1 MATEQEWRSRV
12 AAWRASGLTGK
23 QFAADKTY
31 SVDSLYAWHRRLSA
45 PPTPTPQPALRIA
58 RVIPAPSLSSAPT
71 ITIER
76 AGFRVTLTG
85 AFDARTFDGVLSAL
99 GRR

>member
-1 MATEQEWRSRV
+1 MATEQEWRSRI

-31 SVDSLYAWHRRLSA
+31 SVHSLFAWRRRLSA
-45 PPTPTPQPALRIA
+45 TPTPTPPALRIA
-58 RVIPAPSLSSAPT
+58 RVIPAPSPSPT

-76 AGFRVTLTG
+76 AGFRITLTG
-85 AFDARTFDGVLSAL
+85 AFDARTFDEVLSSL